1 MQPASNR
8 AVDGPLYRPY
18 RWAAAE
24 FQLGLRPIRPESW
37 ILIGAEHANMM
48 RQKCARLD
56 GFRQFF
62 YGTLPDSLPAQQELR
77 ERVTTHLV
85 ADHPASFERTG
96 SVVRSLITGHTL
108 DLDDESTEPLLQL
121 SYLIEED
128 FMLLDEVGGTAR
140 ITAASNAYS
149 SSGRLVASVGHGVEW
164 AHMPVPRL
172 TEKLGGKIDR
182 VLGSVHAAT
191 PCERF
196 NWQLTPMATVFFPH
210 DDPHAANAAA
220 MHEVVEDLHRDPA
233 RAGELLWIR
242 VERQTL
248 SRLPASNAVAFSLHT
263 YSDPLSCV
271 QSDIDSVRAILT
283 LLKNYTEER
292 WRYSEMNIVRE
303 PLMIW
308 LEAAVSR
315 HG

>member
-1 MQPASNR
+1 MGPGSDT
-8 AVDGPLYRPY
+8 AVNGPVYRPY
-18 RWAAAE
+18 RWATVD

-37 ILIGAEHANMM
+37 IVIGVQHAELM
-48 RQKCARLD
+48 RQKHERLD
-56 GFRQFF
+56 KFRSF
-62 YGTLPDSLPAQQELR
+62 YYRTLADSLPAQRELR
-77 ERVTTHLV
+77 ERVTAHLV
-85 ADHPASFERTG
+85 TDHPNHFERSG
-96 SVVRSLITGHTL
+96 SVVRSLITGQTL
-108 DLDDESTEPLLQL
+108 DLEDEAAEPLLQL

-128 FMLLDEVGGTAR
+128 FMLLDEVAGIPR

-149 SSGRLVASVGHGVEW
+149 SSGRLVASVGHDMEW
-164 AHMPVPRL
+164 AHEPVPRL
-172 TEKLGGKIDR
+172 TRKLGDKINR

-220 MHEVVEDLHRDPA
+220 MHNVVEELRRDSA

-248 SRLPASNAVAFSLHT
+248 SRLPDSNAVAFSLHT
-263 YSDPLSCV
+263 FSDPLSCL
-271 QSDIDSVRAILT
+271 QSDVDSVRALLT
-283 LLKNYTEER
+283 LLSNYSEER
-292 WRYSEMNIVRE
+292 WKYSEMDIVRE
-303 PLMIW
+303 PLMRW
-308 LEAAVSR
+308 LEAAASR